1 MSPTHESIH
10 QLEPSN
16 LLEPLDFADQHV
28 NPELGA
34 RLDPGAA
41 SRRSTIPAESAK
53 PSGRRISSW
62 PFRAALILA
71 GAVACF
77 GAGAAVSHLATV
89 TSVAGL
95 KLSRTD
101 ASAIPP
107 SAPVAPTRLEQT
119 KPAEAKPA
127 EAKLNE
133 TASET
138 ASTEPSHGAGPA
150 ANAAA
155 STGGASPA
163 GTPRQWTDPVPATRD
178 AALEPSGPPIAA
190 KPPGVTDSRR
200 GDTRAYGRV
209 DDRSQASRESRR
221 AARRGTAD
229 QQPADGNA
237 PSANY
242 SERRRDRD
250 SKRASIWRD
259 RYDDRT
265 RGDDRDGVDK
275 ALREDG
281 RATGWESRAD
291 ERELSRSPREEGRT
305 TGRGPREDERV
316 TGRSPRDEGPVT
328 PPRGGEGF
336 FGMLSPYRW

>member
-16 LLEPLDFADQHV
+16 LLEPLDLADQNV
-28 NPELGA
+28 RPDSGT

-41 SRRSTIPAESAK
+41 SPRSTIPAEPAT
-53 PSGRRISSW
+53 PPGRRVSSW
-62 PFRAALILA
+62 PVKAALILA

-119 KPAEAKPA
+119 KPAEI
-127 EAKLNE
+127 KLNE

-138 ASTEPSHGAGPA
+138 PSSEPSHGTGPA
-150 ANAAA
+150 ASAAA
-155 STGGASPA
+155 ATRGAAPA

-178 AALEPSGPPIAA
+178 AAADPSGPV

-200 GDTRAYGRV
+200 SDTRGYGRV

-221 AARRGTAD
+221 AARRATAD
-229 QQPADGNA
+229 QQPADDNA
-237 PSANY
+237 PNANY

-250 SKRASIWRD
+250 SRRASNWRE

-265 RGDDRDGVDK
+265 RGDDRDLVDR

-281 RATGWESRAD
+281 RATGRESRAD

-305 TGRGPREDERV
+305 TGRGSREDERV
-316 TGRSPRDEGPVT
+316 TGRSSRDEG
-328 PPRGGEGF
+328 GGEGF
-336 FGMLSPYRW
+336 FGIFAPYRW

>member
-1 MSPTHESIH
+1 M
-10 QLEPSN
+10 L
-16 LLEPLDFADQHV
+16 
-28 NPELGA
+28 
-34 RLDPGAA
+34 
-41 SRRSTIPAESAK
+41 
-53 PSGRRISSW
+53 W
-62 PFRAALILA
+62 
-71 GAVACF
+71 
-77 GAGAAVSHLATV
+77 AGAAVSHLATV

-107 SAPVAPTRLEQT
+107 SAPVVPTRMEQT
-119 KPAEAKPA
+119 KPAETKSAEAKPA
-127 EAKLNE
+127 DARLNE

-155 STGGASPA
+155 STRRASPA

-178 AALEPSGPPIAA
+178 AALDPSGPPIAA

-221 AARRGTAD
+221 AARRATVD
-229 QQPADGNA
+229 QQPADDSDPNA
-237 PSANY
+237 IY

-250 SKRASIWRD
+250 SRRASNWRD

-265 RGDDRDGVDK
+265 RGDDRDVVACG
-275 ALREDG
+275 
-281 RATGWESRAD
+281 
-291 ERELSRSPREEGRT
+291 
-305 TGRGPREDERV
+305 
-316 TGRSPRDEGPVT
+316 
-328 PPRGGEGF
+328 
-336 FGMLSPYRW
+336 